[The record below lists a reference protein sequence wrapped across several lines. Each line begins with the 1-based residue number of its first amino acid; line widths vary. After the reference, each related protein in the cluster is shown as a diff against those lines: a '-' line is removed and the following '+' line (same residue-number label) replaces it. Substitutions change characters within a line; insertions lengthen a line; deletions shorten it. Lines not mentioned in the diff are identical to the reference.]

1 VDALDT
7 LYIMDLMDEF
17 KEARDYVAAI
27 DWGTTTENVQVF
39 ETCIRYVGALLSAYD
54 LSHDYMFVTKTTE
67 LVDRLLPAFI
77 ESPTGIPYQYV
88 NFKT

>member
-1 VDALDT
+1 MGLE
-7 LYIMDLMDEF
+7 DEF

-27 DWGTTTENVQVF
+27 DWSNTKDHVQVF

-54 LSHDYMFVTKTTE
+54 LSHDTIFITKAVE
-67 LVDRLLPAFI
+67 LVERLMPAFT

-88 NFKT
+88 DFKT